1 MGGRFKIPGGL
12 RPEVDAET
20 DRRQRLYRVS
30 AIVLKRRDMGEADR
44 LLTVLTRDRG
54 KLTLLAKGVR
64 RVASRK
70 AGHIEPFTEVDIL
83 IVVGRTF
90 HLVTQAETTTAHRR
104 LREDLWLSAWAY
116 YIAEL
121 VDVFT
126 QDDDPHELLFDLL
139 AETLQRL
146 ETADDPALVARYFEL
161 HLLGFVGYQ
170 PQLFRCLECGEL
182 LMPQVNFFSLESG
195 GAFARRMGV
204 NRPGTAALPLPEL
217 KVLRFLQSR
226 PWEQVAQLT
235 LSPVVADHVETLLAQ
250 FIAHQLEH
258 NVRSATFLDR
268 LRQQIAQVGPVNRN
282 EIDAP
287 VAVRVGGRV
296 SGQESSRCTFE
307 SIRNGWKRGTRR
319 AVRERVSLSH
329 TFVHATEELGEVGR
343 LVLQW
348 EGYKD
353 RPDPQVWRAQM
364 AEKLSDV
371 MVFLIKLAYQCGIDM
386 DDAVRAGRAKADRRN
401 PDLAEGSLALENYR
415 RRQAELFT
423 RIMASDDAPVE
434 SASLPGGEES

>member
-1 MGGRFKIPGGL
+1 M
-12 RPEVDAET
+12 VDAET
-20 DRRQRLYRVS
+20 DRRQRLYRVL

-83 IVVGRTF
+83 IARGRTF
-90 HLVTQAETTTAHRR
+90 HLVTQAETTAAHRR

-116 YIAEL
+116 YVAEL
-121 VDVFT
+121 VDAFT

-139 AETLQRL
+139 AETLARL
-146 ETADDPALVARYFEL
+146 ETTTDPALVARYFEL
-161 HLLGFVGYQ
+161 HLLSFVGYQ

-182 LMPQVNFFSLESG
+182 LEPQVNFFSLESG
-195 GAFARRMGV
+195 GVFCPAHGV

-250 FIAHQLEH
+250 FITHQLEH
-258 NVRSATFLDR
+258 NVRSAAFLDR
-268 LRQQIAQVGPVNRN
+268 LRQQIAQVGSANRD

-287 VAVRVGGRV
+287 V
-296 SGQESSRCTFE
+296 QSS
-307 SIRNGWKRGTRR
+307 
-319 AVRERVSLSH
+319 
-329 TFVHATEELGEVGR
+329 
-343 LVLQW
+343 
-348 EGYKD
+348 
-353 RPDPQVWRAQM
+353 
-364 AEKLSDV
+364 
-371 MVFLIKLAYQCGIDM
+371 
-386 DDAVRAGRAKADRRN
+386 
-401 PDLAEGSLALENYR
+401 
-415 RRQAELFT
+415 
-423 RIMASDDAPVE
+423 
-434 SASLPGGEES
+434 

>member
-12 RPEVDAET
+12 RSEVDTEN

-64 RVASRK
+64 RAASRK

-83 IVVGRTF
+83 IARGRNF
-90 HLVTQAETTTAHRR
+90 HLVTQAETVVAHRR

-121 VDVFT
+121 VDAFT
-126 QDDDPHELLFDLL
+126 QDDDPHELLSDLL
-139 AETLQRL
+139 AETLERL
-146 ETADDPALVARYFEL
+146 ESADDPALVARYFEL
-161 HLLGFVGYQ
+161 HLLGYAGYQ

-182 LMPQVNFFSLESG
+182 LTPQVNFFSLESG
-195 GAFARRMGV
+195 GVFCPAHGV

-226 PWEQVAQLT
+226 PWEQVAGLT

-258 NVRSATFLDR
+258 NVRSAAFLDR
-268 LRQQIAQVGPVNRN
+268 LRQQIAQVGPINRN
-282 EIDAP
+282 ESDAP
-287 VAVRVGGRV
+287 AR
-296 SGQESSRCTFE
+296 
-307 SIRNGWKRGTRR
+307 
-319 AVRERVSLSH
+319 
-329 TFVHATEELGEVGR
+329 
-343 LVLQW
+343 
-348 EGYKD
+348 
-353 RPDPQVWRAQM
+353 
-364 AEKLSDV
+364 
-371 MVFLIKLAYQCGIDM
+371 
-386 DDAVRAGRAKADRRN
+386 
-401 PDLAEGSLALENYR
+401 
-415 RRQAELFT
+415 
-423 RIMASDDAPVE
+423 
-434 SASLPGGEES
+434 SA